1 MFSRLSCASPLIDIA
16 LAWMGCGRGKMM
28 AKIVILGSGFAGLT
42 AAVRLNRRLPDARHE
57 VLVIDRSTTFV
68 YRPSLVLV
76 AFGHKPARDV
86 TFDLVSTYHRLRIP
100 FLHAEVK
107 EVEPQSKTVLT
118 SHGPIAYDKLIVA
131 MGEKL
136 AVEEVPG
143 MAEYGHNVCSL
154 RGAMRLKEALETWN
168 GGPTV
173 IGWSQ
178 FVQTG
183 GPAFEVAVELRRW
196 MTKRGWNTP
205 IHFIDPLPKIWAP
218 AGPEASQFMQQ
229 LFDDRQIVRHGP
241 VQVQAVECDR
251 VVLTNGEVLPSTLTI
266 VTPPF
271 RGVEAQRSIA
281 GNHKRDWLETGR
293 DMQSVQFP
301 DIYVTGSATAFEG
314 PKQAHTAMMQAE
326 IAVDNVVVDLQRAPS
341 VHREYAHEM
350 SCVLDLGQ
358 GQGLFVKKSLWSDD
372 HQVARVGR
380 QWPVAKAAL
389 AYTYVKTPVF
399 KRWGFLVPQ

>member
-1 MFSRLSCASPLIDIA
+1 
-16 LAWMGCGRGKMM
+16 M

-42 AAVRLNRRLPDARHE
+42 AAVRLKRRLRGEDHE
-57 VLVIDRSTTFV
+57 ILVIDRSTTFV

-76 AFGHKPARDV
+76 AFGHKPVRDV
-86 TFDLVSTYHRLRIP
+86 TFDLTATYRRLRIP
-100 FLHAEVK
+100 FLHTEVQ
-107 EVEPQSKTVLT
+107 EVEPESKTVVT
-118 SHGPIAYDKLIVA
+118 STGPIAYDKLIVA

-143 MAEYGHNVCSL
+143 MADYGHNVCSL
-154 RGAMRLKEALETWN
+154 SGAIRLREALKTWS
-168 GGPTV
+168 GGPAV

-196 MTKRGWNTP
+196 MTKRGWGTP

-218 AGPEASQFMQQ
+218 AGSAASTFMQQ
-229 LFDDRQIVRHGP
+229 LFDDRNIVRHGP
-241 VQVQAVECDR
+241 VQVQAVERDR
-251 VVLTNGEVLPSTLTI
+251 VVLTNGDVLPSTLTI

-271 RGVEAQRSIA
+271 RGVEAQRSLA
-281 GNHKRDWLETGR
+281 GTNKRDWLETGR

-301 DIYVTGSATAFEG
+301 DIYVAGSATAFEG
-314 PKQAHTAMMQAE
+314 PKQAHTAMLQAE
-326 IAVDNVVVDLQRAPS
+326 VAVDNLAADLHHAADARRQ
-341 VHREYAHEM
+341 YAHEM

-358 GQGLFVKKSLWSDD
+358 GQGLFVKKSLWTDE

-389 AYTYVKTPVF
+389 AYAYVKTPVF
-399 KRWGFLVPQ
+399 KRWGFSVPQ